1 MENIDILDEKG
12 KQLGLVKTREEVHS
26 KGFWHKVVHIW
37 IINSEGNLLLQ
48 KRSSQKKTNP
58 NMWTTSVSGHLSAGD
73 NSIDG
78 AIREIEEE
86 IGVKANKDELKY
98 LFTVAEEKIE
108 NKIINREF
116 VDVYLVRKDVNIKE
130 LKLQKEEV
138 SDIKWVTLSEFE
150 KMVYANNQNLVEHKE
165 MHKKLIEILK

>member
-1 MENIDILDEKG
+1 MENIDILDENG
-12 KQLGLVKTREEVHS
+12 NQLGLVKTREEVHS

-37 IINSEGNLLLQ
+37 IINSEGKLLLQ
-48 KRSSQKKTNP
+48 KRSAEKKTNP

-78 AIREIEEE
+78 AVREIDEE
-86 IGVKANKDELKY
+86 IGLKTNKDELKY
-98 LFTVAEEKIE
+98 LFTVSEEKIKSE
-108 NKIINREF
+108 IINRELI
-116 VDVYLVRKDVNIKE
+116 DVYLLRKDVNIKD
-130 LKLQKEEV
+130 LKLQEEEV

-150 KMVYANNQNLVEHKE
+150 QMVYTNNENLVEHKE

>member
-1 MENIDILDEKG
+1 MENIDILDENG
-12 KQLGLVKTREEVHS
+12 NQLGLVKTREEVHS

-37 IINSEGNLLLQ
+37 IINSEGKLLLQ
-48 KRSSQKKTNP
+48 KRSAEKKTNP

-78 AIREIEEE
+78 AVREIDEE
-86 IGVKANKDELKY
+86 IGLKANKDELKY
-98 LFTVAEEKIE
+98 LFTVSEEKIKSE
-108 NKIINREF
+108 IINRELI
-116 VDVYLVRKDVNIKE
+116 DVYLLRKDVNIKD
-130 LKLQKEEV
+130 LKLQEEEV

-150 KMVYANNQNLVEHKE
+150 QMVYTNNENLVEHKE